1 MSRKKRFSVG
11 EIKKKRKMEK
21 SVVLSNST
29 IVAEQQ

>member
-29 IVAEQQ
+29 IVAEQ

>member
-11 EIKKKRKMEK
+11 EIKKERKMEK

-29 IVAEQQ
+29 IVAEQ

>member
-11 EIKKKRKMEK
+11 EIRKKRKMEK

-29 IVAEQQ
+29 IVAEQ

>member
-11 EIKKKRKMEK
+11 EIKKKKRKMEK

-29 IVAEQQ
+29 IVAEQ